1 MRSKSQWDC
10 CSLED
15 VLSKICIY
23 ARLHEKMSAAE
34 FRATTPAAEFRA
46 RMLADL
52 SQAAGGYN
60 KIYGSLGR
68 RLRGIA
74 RPAGGTDV
82 FIGTLD
88 RLCNGKGDMTSCL
101 EALTCFTEFLDCGPK
116 KGPDSSFA
124 DIYNDPACLLWKVQW
139 VMAITSMVEYIK
151 ACEWEYPEDSAA
163 LLAQY
168 EWASIQGKVEAAKR
182 AVLAL
187 ADAAQAGGKS
197 GPVSRVKGL
206 LGLTAKDELP
216 AAHVLGQMR
225 GLLLE
230 LGA

>member
-1 MRSKSQWDC
+1 
-10 CSLED
+10 
-15 VLSKICIY
+15 
-23 ARLHEKMSAAE
+23 
-34 FRATTPAAEFRA
+34 
-46 RMLADL
+46 MLADL
-52 SQAAGGYN
+52 SKAAGEYN
-60 KIYGSLGR
+60 EIYGSFGR
-68 RLRGIA
+68 SLRGIRNA
-74 RPAGGTDV
+74 LQTGGTDV
-82 FIGTLD
+82 FIGTLG
-88 RLCNGKGDMTSCL
+88 RLCNGMEETKKSPKVSVDMTICL
-101 EALTCFTEFLDCGPK
+101 DALTCFTEFLDCGPK

-124 DIYNDPACLLWKVQW
+124 DIYQDPACLLWKVQW

-151 ACEWEYPEDSAA
+151 ACEWEHPEDSAA

-187 ADAAQAGGKS
+187 ADAAKAVGKR
-197 GPVSRVKGL
+197 GTVSRVKGL